1 MTVPSPAERERVR
14 ERRSNLIPAHRLV
27 IATGNGG
34 KLREYR
40 ELLAGA
46 GLELVAFGGE
56 VDEVGETYAA
66 NATLKADSACAQLSL
81 PALGDDSG
89 VEVEALDGFPGI
101 RSARLGP
108 TQKERTAELLR
119 RLRGKPR
126 PWTARFVCFIA
137 LAVGGGPTQVFEGE
151 CRGEIV
157 PEWRGEAGF
166 GYDPIF
172 LVPGTGKTFGEM
184 APEEKR
190 LYSHRARAV
199 RALLE
204 SGVLE
209 RLAR

>member
-1 MTVPSPAERERVR
+1 LAERR
-14 ERRSNLIPAHRLV
+14 RLV
-27 IATGNGG
+27 IATGNAG

-40 ELLAGA
+40 ELLAPA
-46 GLELVAFGGE
+46 GLELIAFDSE
-56 VDEVGETYAA
+56 VDEVGETYME
-66 NATLKADSACAQLSL
+66 NARLKAETACSRSGL
-81 PALGDDSG
+81 PSLGDDSG
-89 VEVEALDGFPGI
+89 VEVEALGGFPGI

-108 TQKERTAELLR
+108 TQQQRTAELLR
-119 RLRGKPR
+119 RLEGKPQ
-126 PWTARFVCFIA
+126 PWQGRFVCVLA
-137 LAVGGGPTQVFEGE
+137 LAAPGEDTQFFEGE

-184 APEEKR
+184 PPVEKQ

-204 SGVLE
+204 AGVLE
-209 RLAR
+209 RLRS

>member
-1 MTVPSPAERERVR
+1 LAKRRE
-14 ERRSNLIPAHRLV
+14 LV
-27 IATGNGG
+27 IATGNMG

-40 ELLAGA
+40 ELLADTGF
-46 GLELVAFGGE
+46 ELVAFDSE
-56 VDEVGETYAA
+56 VAEVGETYAD
-66 NATLKADSACAQLSL
+66 NARLKAETACERSGL

-89 VEVEALDGFPGI
+89 VEVEALGGFPGL

-108 TQKERTAELLR
+108 TQEARTAELLS
-119 RLRGKPR
+119 RLDDKPR
-126 PWTARFVCFIA
+126 PWHARFVCAIA
-137 LAVGGGPTQVFEGE
+137 LAAPGRPTQLFEGE

-157 PEWRGEAGF
+157 PEWRGQAGF

-184 APEEKR
+184 TPEEKR

-204 SGVLE
+204 SGVLD
-209 RLAR
+209 RLSA

>member
-1 MTVPSPAERERVR
+1 LAER
-14 ERRSNLIPAHRLV
+14 RRKLV
-27 IATGNGG
+27 IATGNTG

-40 ELLAGA
+40 ELLARA
-46 GLELVAFGGE
+46 GLELIAFDTE
-56 VDEVGETYAA
+56 IDEVGETYTE
-66 NATLKADSACAQLSL
+66 NARLKAETAVGRSGL

-89 VEVEALDGFPGI
+89 VEVEALEGFPGI

-108 TQKERTAELLR
+108 TQEERTAELLK
-119 RLRGKPR
+119 RLEGKPR
-126 PWTARFVCFIA
+126 PWNARFVCVLA
-137 LAVGGGPTQVFEGE
+137 LADPDHPTQFFEGE

-166 GYDPIF
+166 GYDPVF

-184 APEEKR
+184 RLEEKR

-204 SGVLE
+204 SGALG
-209 RLAR
+209 RLSV

>member
-1 MTVPSPAERERVR
+1 LAKGR
-14 ERRSNLIPAHRLV
+14 RLV
-27 IATGNGG
+27 IATGNMG

-40 ELLAGA
+40 ELLADSGF
-46 GLELVAFGGE
+46 ELVAFDSG
-56 VDEVGETYAA
+56 VDEVGETYAE
-66 NATLKADSACAQLSL
+66 NAGLKAETACSRSGL

-89 VEVEALDGFPGI
+89 VEVEALGGFPGI

-108 TQKERTAELLR
+108 TQEERTAELLK
-119 RLRGKPR
+119 RLEGKPR
-126 PWTARFVCFIA
+126 PWNARFVCVLA
-137 LAVGGGPTQVFEGE
+137 LAAPQHPTQFFEGE

-184 APEEKR
+184 PPDEKR

-204 SGVLE
+204 SGALE
-209 RLAR
+209 RL

>member
-1 MTVPSPAERERVR
+1 LAERG
-14 ERRSNLIPAHRLV
+14 RLV
-27 IATGNGG
+27 IATGNAG

-40 ELLAGA
+40 ELLADTGF
-46 GLELVAFGGE
+46 ELVAFDSE
-56 VDEVGETYAA
+56 VDEVGQTYAE
-66 NATLKADSACAQLSL
+66 NARLKAETATARSGL

-89 VEVEALDGFPGI
+89 VEVEALGGFPGI

-108 TQKERTAELLR
+108 TQQERTAELLR
-119 RLRGKPR
+119 TLEGKPR
-126 PWTARFVCFIA
+126 PWNARFVCVVA
-137 LAVGGGPTQVFEGE
+137 LGSTGHDTQLFEGE

-172 LVPGTGKTFGEM
+172 LVPGTRKTFGEM

-204 SGVLE
+204 SGALG
-209 RLAR
+209 LL